1 MLRSVH
7 QNIKWHEC
15 ELIFS
20 IFSRVKKVFF
30 SCSSKSSPT
39 PTPLDNSW
47 SRQRPRPIRFGSLL
61 FTSFYHLQH
70 IHMHAISQAKGEFK
84 QNHTVQCSLPKF
96 YSFTRC
102 YGSHVGDWL
111 NYWVVRLICVFKN
124 ASKIGL
130 AVKAANLKITGRPVL
145 DKIMGDLLQTERVH
159 ISWYTSTTPTPEL
172 RRHSKK
178 PVYTSWERNL
188 LHFYMVT
195 GAKAK
200 GCELVE
206 TLSSTNDSRSPTVQ
220 SSQQA
225 GFFSCSCQKASAIWD
240 VALGQLHPY

>member
-1 MLRSVH
+1 MSV
-7 QNIKWHEC
+7 NW
-15 ELIFS
+15 FS
-20 IFSRVKKVFF
+20 VFF
-30 SCSSKSSPT
+30 LASRKCSFHVAPN
-39 PTPLDNSW
+39 LL
-47 SRQRPRPIRFGSLL
+47 PRPLPLITVGADKGHGRSDSVLYFSPPSTICNTYTCTQYLKPKGNSNRNPSQLL
-61 FTSFYHLQH
+61 Q
-70 IHMHAISQAKGEFK
+70 Q